1 MNPQHTTRKKSFPV
15 GTYTKWFRRAM
26 WAGIIQ
32 DWALGIPAIFAPE
45 RVLRMTKQRPTGD
58 PVWSSFAALLILL
71 ISLLYIPGAQDPHRY
86 RRTAW
91 LSVFARPPG
100 VLFFLGLRRG
110 TYPLFGVIDACLFL
124 VQGPLLFLAARE
136 HDKAAES

>member
-1 MNPQHTTRKKSFPV
+1 MNIADTKNDAPPG

-26 WAGIIQ
+26 WVGIIQ

-45 RVLRMTKQRPTGD
+45 RVLKMTKQRPTGD
-58 PVWSSFAALLILL
+58 PVWSSFAALLLLL

-100 VLFFLGLRRG
+100 VIFFLGLRRG
-110 TYPLFGVIDACLFL
+110 TYPLFGIIDAILFL
-124 VQGPLLFLAARE
+124 VQAPLLYLATRE
-136 HDKAAES
+136 KRG

>member
-1 MNPQHTTRKKSFPV
+1 MKLMRRLSDKKPPD

-26 WAGIIQ
+26 WLGILQ

-45 RVLRMTKQRPTGD
+45 RVLAVTKQRPTGD
-58 PVWSSFAALLILL
+58 PTWSAFAALLLLL

-91 LSVFARPPG
+91 ISVFARPPG
-100 VLFFLGLRRG
+100 VIFFFGLRRG
-110 TYPLFGVIDACLFL
+110 TYPVFGIIDAVLFL
-124 VQGPLLFLAARE
+124 IQGPLLFLASRE
-136 HDKAAES
+136 QPGR

>member
-1 MNPQHTTRKKSFPV
+1 MNPTPPDRQPSAPV
-15 GTYTKWFRRAM
+15 GAYTTWFRRAM
-26 WAGIIQ
+26 WVGIIQ

-45 RVLRMTKQRPTGD
+45 RVLKMTKQRPTGD
-58 PVWSSFAALLILL
+58 PVWSSFAALLLLL

-91 LSVFARPPG
+91 LSVMARPPG

-110 TYPLFGVIDACLFL
+110 TYPLFGIIDALLFV
-124 VQGPLLFLAARE
+124 VQAPLLYLAARE
-136 HDKAAES
+136 HDGEGN

>member
-1 MNPQHTTRKKSFPV
+1 MKLTDTQSQAGPP
-15 GTYTKWFRRAM
+15 GDTYTKWFRRAM
-26 WAGIIQ
+26 WVGIIQ

-45 RVLRMTKQRPTGD
+45 RVLKMTKQRPTGD
-58 PVWSSFAALLILL
+58 PVWSSFAALLLLL

-100 VLFFLGLRRG
+100 VIFFLGLRRG
-110 TYPLFGVIDACLFL
+110 TYPLFGIIDAILFL
-124 VQGPLLFLAARE
+124 VQAPLLYLATRE
-136 HDKAAES
+136 KRG

>member
-1 MNPQHTTRKKSFPV
+1 MKLTDTKSQAGPPG

-26 WAGIIQ
+26 WVGIIQ

-45 RVLRMTKQRPTGD
+45 RVLKMTKQRPTGD
-58 PVWSSFAALLILL
+58 PVWSSFAALLLLL

-100 VLFFLGLRRG
+100 VIFFLGLRRG
-110 TYPLFGVIDACLFL
+110 TYPLFGIIDAFLFL
-124 VQGPLLFLAARE
+124 VQAPLLYLATRE
-136 HDKAAES
+136 KRG

>member
-1 MNPQHTTRKKSFPV
+1 MNPPDATRKISHPV
-15 GTYTKWFRRAM
+15 GSYTKWFRRAM
-26 WAGIIQ
+26 WVGIVQ
-32 DWALGIPAIFAPE
+32 DWVLGIPAIFAPE
-45 RVLRMTKQRPTGD
+45 RVLKLSKQRPTGD

-110 TYPLFGVIDACLFL
+110 TYPLFGIIDACLFL
-124 VQGPLLFLAARE
+124 VQAPLLYLAARE
-136 HDKAAES
+136 HDQAVS

>member
-1 MNPQHTTRKKSFPV
+1 MNIADTKNDASPG

-26 WAGIIQ
+26 WVGIIQ

-45 RVLRMTKQRPTGD
+45 RVLKMTKQRPTGD
-58 PVWSSFAALLILL
+58 PVWSSFAALLLLL

-100 VLFFLGLRRG
+100 VIFFLGLRRG
-110 TYPLFGVIDACLFL
+110 TYPLFGIIDALLFL
-124 VQGPLLFLAARE
+124 VQAPLLYLATRE
-136 HDKAAES
+136 KRG

>member
-1 MNPQHTTRKKSFPV
+1 VKLTDTNNQAGPPG

-26 WAGIIQ
+26 WVGIIQ

-45 RVLRMTKQRPTGD
+45 RVLKMTKQRPTGD
-58 PVWSSFAALLILL
+58 PVWSSFAALLLLL

-100 VLFFLGLRRG
+100 VIFFLGLRRG
-110 TYPLFGVIDACLFL
+110 TYPLFGIIDAFLFL
-124 VQGPLLFLAARE
+124 VQAPLLYLATRE
-136 HDKAAES
+136 KRG

>member
-1 MNPQHTTRKKSFPV
+1 MNATDTTTQPSAPV
-15 GTYTKWFRRAM
+15 GTYTTWFRRAM

-45 RVLRMTKQRPTGD
+45 RVLKLTKQRPTGD
-58 PVWSSFAALLILL
+58 PTWSAFAALLILL

-86 RRTAW
+86 RKTAW

-100 VLFFLGLRRG
+100 VIFFFGLRRG
-110 TYPLFGVIDACLFL
+110 TYPLFGIIDALLFL
-124 VQGPLLFLAARE
+124 VQAPLLYLASRE
-136 HDKAAES
+136 HPEGGR

>member
-1 MNPQHTTRKKSFPV
+1 MNVTESNRESRPV
-15 GTYTKWFRRAM
+15 PDTYTKWFRRAM
-26 WAGIIQ
+26 WVGIIQ

-45 RVLRMTKQRPTGD
+45 RVLKMTKQRPTGD
-58 PVWSSFAALLILL
+58 PTWSSFAALLILL

-91 LSVFARPPG
+91 LSVMARPPG

-110 TYPLFGVIDACLFL
+110 TYPLFGIIDAVLFL
-124 VQGPLLFLAARE
+124 VQAPLLYLASRE
-136 HDKAAES
+136 HPEQGR

>member
-1 MNPQHTTRKKSFPV
+1 
-15 GTYTKWFRRAM
+15 M
-26 WAGIIQ
+26 WVGIIQ

-45 RVLRMTKQRPTGD
+45 KVLKMTKQRPTGD
-58 PVWSSFAALLILL
+58 PVWSSFAALLLLL

-91 LSVFARPPG
+91 LSVMARPPG

-110 TYPLFGVIDACLFL
+110 TYPLFGIIDALLFL
-124 VQGPLLFLAARE
+124 AQGPLLYLAARE
-136 HDKAAES
+136 HDKADR